1 MLWPSFGANV
11 MRLGKDADNYLQT
24 VARSG
29 SVISTNA
36 IFFHVFFLNKELRK
50 YSPLPTFKDEALSFC
65 LLPSKTTR
73 RGVTSKSP

>member
-36 IFFHVFFLNKELRK
+36 IFFHVFFLNKENVSILLYQRLK
-50 YSPLPTFKDEALSFC
+50 MKHFLSVYY
-65 LLPSKTTR
+65 LQKLH
-73 RGVTSKSP
+73 VAV